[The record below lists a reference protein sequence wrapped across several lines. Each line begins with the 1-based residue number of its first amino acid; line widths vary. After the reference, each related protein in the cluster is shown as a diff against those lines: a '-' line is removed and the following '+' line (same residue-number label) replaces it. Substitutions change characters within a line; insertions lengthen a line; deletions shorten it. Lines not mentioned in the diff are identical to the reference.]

1 MILTLSGGIMARK
14 LNILNKWPTT
24 GTVAA
29 CIVVITCYAG
39 NNSKFSGY
47 LPHTGTSAVRI
58 QDEIRTQDNFF
69 ELPPLSSE
77 ITKAELASVES
88 SIGFSTGRTNA
99 SPSPIKREF
108 TSSSELIK
116 QTNTVGQI
124 VVTPFLPTGP
134 SRPLEEGF
142 EPFISVT
149 SKDILSSP
157 ARSDKISLDELA
169 TYFSPSGNRNSSTVT
184 NSLTGRKTP

>member
-1 MILTLSGGIMARK
+1 MARK

-47 LPHTGTSAVRI
+47 LPYTGTSAVRI
-58 QDEIRTQDNFF
+58 QNEIRTQDNFF

-77 ITKAELASVES
+77 IMKAELASEES

-99 SPSPIKREF
+99 SPSPIKKEF
-108 TSSSELIK
+108 TSSSDLIT
-116 QTNTVGQI
+116 QTNTVGQTVFI
-124 VVTPFLPTGP
+124 PFLPTGP
-134 SRPLEEGF
+134 SRPVEEGF
-142 EPFISVT
+142 EPFISIT
-149 SKDILSSP
+149 SKDILSPP
-157 ARSDKISLDELA
+157 ARSEKVSLDDLA
-169 TYFSPSGNRNSSTVT
+169 TYFSSSGNRNPSTVT
-184 NSLTGRKTP
+184 NSLTRRKTP

>member
-24 GTVAA
+24 GMVAA

-58 QDEIRTQDNFF
+58 QDNFF

-77 ITKAELASVES
+77 ITKAELASEES
-88 SIGFSTGRTNA
+88 SNGFSAGRTNA
-99 SPSPIKREF
+99 FPSPIKKEF

-124 VVTPFLPTGP
+124 VVIPFLPTGP

-157 ARSDKISLDELA
+157 ARSNKVSLDELA
-169 TYFSPSGNRNSSTVT
+169 TYFSSSGNRNSSNVT
-184 NSLTGRKTP
+184 NSATGRKTP

>member
-58 QDEIRTQDNFF
+58 QEESSSGNDFF

-77 ITKAELASVES
+77 ITKADLAS
-88 SIGFSTGRTNA
+88 A
-99 SPSPIKREF
+99 SPQ
-108 TSSSELIK
+108 LIFY
-116 QTNTVGQI
+116 GQ
-124 VVTPFLPTGP
+124 
-134 SRPLEEGF
+134 
-142 EPFISVT
+142 
-149 SKDILSSP
+149 D
-157 ARSDKISLDELA
+157 
-169 TYFSPSGNRNSSTVT
+169 
-184 NSLTGRKTP
+184 